1 MLEDITSCRE
11 ILTTWKRSLTLI
23 SEIKR
28 YWSDGTLKSIFG
40 LLAKRDRRF
49 VLVLVMFQFLA
60 STLDIV
66 GIALIGVLGSLAVAG
81 IQSKNPSNLIQGI
94 LEHLNISNLTFQ
106 QQVAVLGTVATLT
119 LISRSFITIFLSR
132 ATLRFLSKKSAE
144 ASIQT
149 IKKLFGSPLTKI
161 QEKSAQD
168 YLFAVTSGIS
178 GLFMGVI
185 STSINVVS
193 DLAVLLVLISGLFL
207 VNPIMAAGTFFLF
220 ASLGVVMFGS
230 LHKKAESLGR
240 DFATQN
246 IEINQSI
253 MQVLTSY
260 REFLVRG
267 RSSFYIESLDKS
279 RTKLATTEAEI
290 TFMPNIMKYA
300 MEMALVIG
308 AVLIAAGQFL
318 MSDASRAVATLTVFL
333 AAGMRMAPALLRIQQ
348 SGIQIRNSLGSSH
361 RTIDLLASLP
371 AVGNENQNSSQFN
384 EDHVGFTPQIKI
396 SSIDFT
402 YPNSSKLAIDN
413 LSLEISPGKVAAIVG
428 SSGAGKSTLVDILL
442 GNLEPKKGQVTIC
455 DLSPKEVISKWPGAI
470 AYVPQD
476 TIIFEGTIREN
487 ISVGYPIGDAT
498 DERINDALE
507 TAQLL
512 EFVNSL
518 PSGAET
524 FVGDRGSQLSGGQ
537 RQRLGIARAL
547 FTKPKL
553 VVLDEATSALDGKT
567 EHEFTQALEAIKE
580 KTTVI
585 LIAHRLSSIMH
596 SDKLIYLEDGKL
608 LAEGSFESVRQA
620 IPNFDVQ
627 ANLMGL

>member
-1 MLEDITSCRE
+1 
-11 ILTTWKRSLTLI
+11 LI

-40 LLAKRDRRF
+40 LLERRDRHF
-49 VLVLVMFQFLA
+49 VLILVLFQFLA
-60 STLDIV
+60 STLDIF

-81 IQSKNPSNLIQGI
+81 IQSKSPSNLIQGI
-94 LEHLNISNLTFQ
+94 LEQLNISNLTFQ
-106 QQVAVLGTVATLT
+106 QQVAILGVLATIA

-132 ATLRFLSKKSAE
+132 ATLRFLSTKSAE
-144 ASIQT
+144 AT
-149 IKKLFGSPLTKI
+149 IATIRKLFSSSLTKI

-185 STSINVVS
+185 STSINIVS
-193 DLAVLLVLISGLFL
+193 DLAVLLVLITGLFL
-207 VNPIMAAGTFFLF
+207 VNPLMAAGTFILF
-220 ASLGVVMFGS
+220 TALGIIMFGG

-240 DFATQN
+240 NFATLN
-246 IEINQSI
+246 IGINQSI

-267 RSSFYIESLDKS
+267 RSNFYIESLSKS
-279 RTKLATTEAEI
+279 RQQLAKTEAEI

-308 AVLIAAGQFL
+308 AVLISAGQFI

-361 RTIDLLASLP
+361 RTIGLLATLSEIEP
-371 AVGNENQNSSQFN
+371 ENKIPTQFN
-384 EDHVGFTPQIKI
+384 DAHVNFTPRVQME
-396 SSIDFT
+396 SLNYT
-402 YPNSSKLAIDN
+402 YPNATKKAIN
-413 LSLEISPGKVAAIVG
+413 NISLEIAPGIVAAIVG

-442 GNLEPKKGQVTIC
+442 GNLEPVNGSVSIC
-455 DLSPKEVISKWPGAI
+455 GLPPKEVISKWPGAI

-487 ISVGYPIGDAT
+487 ISVGYPISDAT
-498 DERINDALE
+498 DARINSALE

-512 EFVNSL
+512 EFVRSL
-518 PSGAET
+518 PNGPDT

-537 RQRLGIARAL
+537 RQRLGVARAL

-553 VVLDEATSALDGKT
+553 IVLDEATSALDGKT
-567 EHEFTQALEAIKE
+567 EHEFTKALDVLKEA
-580 KTTVI
+580 TTVI

-608 LAEGSFESVRQA
+608 LAEGSFESVRAA
-620 IPNFDVQ
+620 IPNFNIQ